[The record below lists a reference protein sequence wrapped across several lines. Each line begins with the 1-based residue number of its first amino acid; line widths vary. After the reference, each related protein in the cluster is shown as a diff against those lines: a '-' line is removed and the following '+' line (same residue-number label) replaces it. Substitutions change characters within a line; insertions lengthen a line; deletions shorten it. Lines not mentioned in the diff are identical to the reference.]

1 MMMEH
6 LPRPWYLA
14 AMAGLSI
21 GELLRSEEEP
31 PRDRQARRLGRR
43 CERKRRRPSERR
55 RRAPHFARHQLA
67 RA

>member
-1 MMMEH
+1 MIMEH

-21 GELLRSEEEP
+21 AELVRSEEEEQRERP
-31 PRDRQARRLGRR
+31 ARRYGRR

-55 RRAPHFARHQLA
+55 RRAPHFARH
-67 RA
+67 

>member
-21 GELLRSEEEP
+21 AELVRSEEEE
-31 PRDRQARRLGRR
+31 PRRQGRRLARR
-43 CERKRRRPSERR
+43 CDRKRRRPSERR
-55 RRAPHFARHQLA
+55 RRAPHFARH
-67 RA
+67 

>member
-21 GELLRSEEEP
+21 TELVRCEEEEP
-31 PRDRQARRLGRR
+31 RERHGRRLAKR
-43 CERKRRRPSERR
+43 CDRKRRRPSERR
-55 RRAPHFARHQLA
+55 RRAPHFARH
-67 RA
+67 